1 MTDLAP
7 AFVSPAR
14 PLVSFFADLAQRFGY
29 WRERR
34 RWIAEMA
41 NVASLGRPG
50 AILADI
56 GLDRAQLDVLMTGPV
71 DAGRQL
77 DAMVAATGA
86 ELADVPPAAL
96 RDAEWTC
103 TVCESRRACAHWLRS
118 GEWTGGSDARCPNE
132 ALLQDPR

>member
-7 AFVSPAR
+7 AFASSSH
-14 PLVSFFADLAQRFGY
+14 PLVGFFADLAQRFAY

-34 RWIAEMA
+34 RWIAEMT

-56 GLDRAQLDVLMTGPV
+56 GLGRAQLDVLMTGPV

-77 DAMVAATGA
+77 GAMAAGMGA
-86 ELADVPPAAL
+86 ALQHVPPSVL

-103 TVCESRRACAHWLRS
+103 TVCPNGKACAHWLRN
-118 GEWTGGSDARCPNE
+118 GEWVGDGDSRCPNE
-132 ALLQDPR
+132 AVLRDPH

>member
-1 MTDLAP
+1 MTELAP
-7 AFVSPAR
+7 AFVSPSQ
-14 PLVSFFADLAQRFGY
+14 PLAGFFAELAQRFAY

-41 NVASLGRPG
+41 NVASLGHPG

-77 DAMVAATGA
+77 DAMVAGMGTTL
-86 ELADVPPAAL
+86 EHVPPAVL

-103 TVCESRRACAHWLRS
+103 TVCPNGRACAHWLRN
-118 GEWTGGSDARCPNE
+118 GEWMGDGDPRCPNE
-132 ALLQDPR
+132 PLRRDQA